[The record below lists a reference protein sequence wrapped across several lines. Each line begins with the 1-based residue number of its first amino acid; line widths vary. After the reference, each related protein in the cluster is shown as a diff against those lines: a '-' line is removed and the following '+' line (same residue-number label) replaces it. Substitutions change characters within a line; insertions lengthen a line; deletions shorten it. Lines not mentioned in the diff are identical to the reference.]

1 MTGPLS
7 QEWNVCLERRGR
19 GGSPHLEVRQE
30 SVPAPSMRLSRV
42 ARLMALAIRWDG
54 LVQSGAVKD
63 YAELARLGRVSRARV
78 SQILNLVHLAPD
90 LQEQVLFL
98 ERPPCGRDPIHL
110 ARLQPIAAL
119 CDWKKQRRRWRELF
133 GATSTSVELPPANRL
148 SASRRRVPRSL

>member
-1 MTGPLS
+1 MTSPLS
-7 QEWNVCLERRGR
+7 QEWNVCLARRGR
-19 GGSPHLEVRQE
+19 GGSPHLTVLPET
-30 SVPAPSMRLSRV
+30 SPAPARRLARV

-119 CDWKKQRRRWRELF
+119 CDWKK
-133 GATSTSVELPPANRL
+133 
-148 SASRRRVPRSL
+148 